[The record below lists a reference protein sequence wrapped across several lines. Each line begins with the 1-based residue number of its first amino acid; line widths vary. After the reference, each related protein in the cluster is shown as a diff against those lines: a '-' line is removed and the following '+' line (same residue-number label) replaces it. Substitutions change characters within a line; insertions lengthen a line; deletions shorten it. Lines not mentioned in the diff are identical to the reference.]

1 VTREIFGVTL
11 VPASVSPDATFDEAA
26 ATLVR
31 HPVSTLAVVDAD
43 GRVVGLF
50 GGEDLIRGLFPG
62 YLGEL
67 RHTAFARE
75 DAALAAQVRTHEPIR
90 DHVRKPESIEVDSGA
105 LHAAERFLHCDVDAL
120 PVVQRGRFVGML
132 GRSEFCRAM
141 LTLAQSPREAGRS
154 GPENRSS

>member
-1 VTREIFGVTL
+1 VTYEIFGVRL
-11 VPASVSPDATFDEAA
+11 VDASVSPDATFDEAA
-26 ATLVR
+26 ATLTA
-31 HPVSTLAVVDAD
+31 HPVSTLAVVDED
-43 GRVVGLF
+43 GAVVGIF
-50 GGEDLIRGLFPG
+50 GGDDLIQGLFPA

-75 DAALAAQVRTHEPIR
+75 DPALEANVRTHDPIR
-90 DHVRKPESIEVDSGA
+90 EHVRRAESIELDASA

-141 LTLAQSPREAGRS
+141 VTQAQSPRDADRS
-154 GPENRSS
+154 GPEDAPS